1 MAELNCSSEQAQ
13 LGGDVLLVN
22 LSAFGE
28 ELAGGVWSSNGG
40 APFTWSEY
48 VKIGAYLATIAVAAV
63 GNTCVILTVALN
75 RSLRTT
81 INCYLTNL
89 AVADAIISMFCMWV
103 YLVKNLS
110 DWYVLGAFMCRI
122 EGFAQMTAVTC
133 SVLTL
138 SAISCDRFTAIL
150 YPFRARI
157 TKQRTGGVLAAVWLL
172 SATVASPLLLYTTPY
187 NVQWT
192 DVELTYC
199 GESWP
204 QRIEWDPVE
213 EACVA
218 RSPFKQLYYTAV
230 TVALFFVPVLVMS
243 SAYALI
249 LHALWRDQH
258 PGEANANNA
267 LLHSRAKR
275 KVVKLVC
282 VVLLVFVLCW
292 MPFQVIVLF
301 SQFRDNGNHSQP
313 LPSWFSPAS
322 FWCTYLAYA
331 NSALNPIIYGGMTP
345 TFRQGLANVL
355 RCGHRRRTDYPK
367 RWSVRSR
374 LTLTTAPNAG
384 SAARP
389 LRLCAKTSYSGTSS
403 TTMLLTAQRAT
414 PPVARCACRTGR
426 VCAATDV

>member
-1 MAELNCSSEQAQ
+1 MAELNCSDESTQ

-22 LSAFGE
+22 LSAFGD
-28 ELAGGVWSSNGG
+28 ELGGGWSGNGG
-40 APFTWSEY
+40 ASFTWSKY
-48 VKIGAYLATIAVAAV
+48 LKIGTYLATIAVAAV
-63 GNTCVILTVALN
+63 GNAGVILTVALN

-103 YLVKNLS
+103 YLVKHLF

-157 TKQRTGGVLAAVWLL
+157 TKQRTSGVLAAVWLI
-172 SATVASPLLLYTTPY
+172 SAAVASPLLLYTTPY
-187 NVQWT
+187 NVQWS

-249 LHALWRDQH
+249 LHALWRDRH

-301 SQFRDNGNHSQP
+301 SQFRDNGAHNQP

-355 RCGHRRRTDYPK
+355 RCGHKRRTDYPK

-374 LTLTTAPNAG
+374 LTLTTGPNAA

-403 TTMLLTAQRAT
+403 TALLLTAQRVT
-414 PPVARCACRTGR
+414 PPPASRCPCRTGR
-426 VCAATDV
+426 LCAATDV

>member
-22 LSAFGE
+22 LSAFGD
-28 ELAGGVWSSNGG
+28 ELAGGVWSGNGDTH
-40 APFTWSEY
+40 FTWSEY

-213 EACVA
+213 QACVA

-249 LHALWRDQH
+249 LHALWRDRH

-301 SQFRDNGNHSQP
+301 SQFRDNGIHSQP

-331 NSALNPIIYGGMTP
+331 NSALNPHHLRRHDAHVPPGPGQRVALRTP
-345 TFRQGLANVL
+345 TPDRLSKAMVGTVPAYADHRTERRQ
-355 RCGHRRRTDYPK
+355 RH
-367 RWSVRSR
+367 SS
-374 LTLTTAPNAG
+374 
-384 SAARP
+384 SARV
-389 LRLCAKTSYSGTSS
+389 
-403 TTMLLTAQRAT
+403 T
-414 PPVARCACRTGR
+414 PPVARCPCRPGR